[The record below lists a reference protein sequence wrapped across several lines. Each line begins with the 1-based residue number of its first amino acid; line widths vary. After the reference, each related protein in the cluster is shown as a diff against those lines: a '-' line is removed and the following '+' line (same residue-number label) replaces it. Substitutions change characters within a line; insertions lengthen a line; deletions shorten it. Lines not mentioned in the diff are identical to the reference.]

1 MPKLKQPWPGA
12 PYGASDNGQTVA
24 AFQLHTPPIRNLY
37 TFRLQTTLNLNELI
51 KDANLPS
58 HKALLEA
65 LNEDVRHMKKIVCS
79 IAIAAMM
86 SLHPPVYAD
95 SKAAVIDEL
104 AGYLEFVDY
113 GGGVIFAEQI
123 PKAEYSNM
131 MVIDARDA
139 GQFAKGHI
147 PGAVN
152 IEWRKVLEQRA
163 RIPKDKMVLIYCNTG
178 SLSAQAGFALRVAGY
193 DNVRILQGG
202 FEEWKAKGG
211 LDANARAMG
220 AQPKH

>member
-1 MPKLKQPWPGA
+1 M
-12 PYGASDNGQTVA
+12 
-24 AFQLHTPPIRNLY
+24 R
-37 TFRLQTTLNLNELI
+37 
-51 KDANLPS
+51 
-58 HKALLEA
+58 
-65 LNEDVRHMKKIVCS
+65 KI
-79 IAIAAMM
+79 IPLAITAMM
-86 SLHPPVYAD
+86 SIQVPTYAD

-123 PKAEYSNM
+123 PKAEYPNM
-131 MVIDARDA
+131 MIIDARDA
-139 GQFAKGHI
+139 GQFGKSHI

-163 RIPKDKMVLIYCNTG
+163 KIPKDKMVLIYCNTG

-193 DNVRILQGG
+193 DNVKILQGG

-211 LDANARAMG
+211 LDANAKAMG